1 MKVIV
6 QMTSEDF
13 SGFNVCEDE
22 LRDWIEQAFRSYV
35 DTWDGGLVFLDVF
48 AKNLEIQ
55 RVPS

>member
-6 QMTSEDF
+6 QMTAEDF

-22 LRDWIEQAFRSYV
+22 LRDWIEQAFRGSV
-35 DTWDGGLVFLDVF
+35 DTWDGGLVFLDEF
-48 AKNLEIQ
+48 AKNLAIN